1 MAFSSSG
8 EPESFV
14 RPSAILPRPLSDTQN
29 KPETDGAPGFSSLS
43 KDPAL
48 NSPHDSRRFSRPR
61 KRRHRLLYE
70 KRIAL
75 FAILAALPGVAF
87 GTILIWT
94 HDWTRDVKISFT
106 VLEFFLW
113 LVLTLALLD
122 QIVRPL
128 QTLTNVV
135 GALREEDYS
144 FRARGAAPNDALGE
158 LALEINSLAD
168 ILTEQR
174 LQTIEATALLRR
186 VVDEIDAP
194 LFTFDPDHALRLMNA
209 AGERLL
215 QQPSARLL
223 GKTAS
228 ELGLNACFEAR
239 NETLV
244 SLPYSVPNARWM
256 VRRSSFRQNGV
267 PHTLIVLSDVS
278 RALREEER
286 SAWQK
291 LIRVLGHELNNSLA
305 PIISIAGSLASR
317 LPLPELPEAQNAD
330 FQRGLN
336 IIESR
341 TASLHRFLQSYRR
354 LAQMP
359 SPALQPIALRPLMER
374 VAALETRL
382 NVEISPGPDLVLMI
396 DPDLIEQML
405 INLVRNAVDAA
416 LEQAQSA
423 QTGSESTPPLVMMRW
438 EQSDRT
444 VVLMVED
451 NGIGL
456 LNPSNTFVP
465 FYTTKPGG
473 SGIGLVLSQQIAEAH
488 GASIE
493 LANRQNARGCLVKVT
508 LPYRQSVRG

>member
-1 MAFSSSG
+1 MVSSSG
-8 EPESFV
+8 GEPNPENPPSGRHAKSAARTPHVRF
-14 RPSAILPRPLSDTQN
+14 RPS
-29 KPETDGAPGFSSLS
+29 K
-43 KDPAL
+43 
-48 NSPHDSRRFSRPR
+48 
-61 KRRHRLLYE
+61 LLFE
-70 KRIAL
+70 KRIA
-75 FAILAALPGVAF
+75 FYAVLAALPGVVF
-87 GTILIWT
+87 GTTLIWT
-94 HDWTRDVKISFT
+94 SAWPRDVKIALT
-106 VLEFFLW
+106 ALELFFW
-113 LVLTLALLD
+113 LVLTLVLLD

-128 QTLTNVV
+128 QTLANVV

-174 LQTIEATALLRR
+174 IQTIEATALLRR

-194 LFTFDPDHALRLMNA
+194 LFTFDPDHILRLVNA

-215 QQPSARLL
+215 QQPAARLL
-223 GKTAS
+223 GQTATGL
-228 ELGLNACFEAR
+228 ELNACFEAR

-244 SLPYSVPNARWM
+244 ALPYSTPNARWM

-278 RALREEER
+278 RALREQER
-286 SAWQK
+286 SAWQR

-341 TASLHRFLQSYRR
+341 TAALHRFLQSYRR

-359 SPALQPIALRPLMER
+359 SPTLQPVEVRPLLER
-374 VAALETRL
+374 VAVLETRL
-382 NVEISPGPDLVLMI
+382 NVEIASGPDIVLMI

-416 LEQAQSA
+416 LEQAQSRQA
-423 QTGSESTPPLVMMRW
+423 GSQSAEPKVCMRW
-438 EQSDRT
+438 EQFDRK
-444 VVLMVED
+444 VALMVED

-456 LNPSNTFVP
+456 LNPSNAFVP
-465 FYTTKPGG
+465 FYTTKQGG

-488 GASIE
+488 GGTIE
-493 LANRQNARGCLVKVT
+493 LANRQNARGCLVKVL
-508 LPYRQSVRG
+508 LPQRTESQPRGVSLASR

>member
-1 MAFSSSG
+1 MDSSSG
-8 EPESFV
+8 DSNPINPSSTSSELDGKL
-14 RPSAILPRPLSDTQN
+14 RPAARI
-29 KPETDGAPGFSSLS
+29 APT
-43 KDPAL
+43 
-48 NSPHDSRRFSRPR
+48 RT
-61 KRRHRLLYE
+61 RHFRLLYE
-70 KRIAL
+70 KRIVL

-87 GTILIWT
+87 GTSLIWT
-94 HDWTRDVKISFT
+94 RDWTRDVKISLT

-128 QTLTNVV
+128 QTLANVV

-158 LALEINSLAD
+158 LATEINSLAD

-174 LQTIEATALLRR
+174 IQTIEATALLRR
-186 VVDEIDAP
+186 VVEEIDTP
-194 LFTFDPDHALRLMNA
+194 LFTFDPDHVLRLMNA

-215 QQPSARLL
+215 QQPAARLL
-223 GKTAS
+223 GRTAT
-228 ELGLNACFEAR
+228 ELELNACFDAR

-244 SLPYSVPNARWM
+244 SLPYSAPSARWM
-256 VRRSSFRQNGV
+256 VRKRSFRQNGV

-286 SAWQK
+286 SAWQR

-305 PIISIAGSLASR
+305 PIISISGSLSSR
-317 LPLPELPEAQNAD
+317 LPLPELPDAQNAD

-359 SPALQPIALRPLMER
+359 SPSLKPVELRPLIER
-374 VAALETRL
+374 VAGLETRL
-382 NVEISPGPDLVLMI
+382 HVDITAGPDLTLPL

-405 INLVRNAVDAA
+405 INLVRNAVDAS
-416 LEQAQSA
+416 LEQAQSSQA
-423 QTGSESTPPLVMMRW
+423 GTEPSPPQVSMRW
-438 EQSDRT
+438 EQYDRK
-444 VVLMVED
+444 VALMVED

-456 LNPSNTFVP
+456 LNPSNAFVP

-488 GASIE
+488 GGSIE
-493 LANRQNARGCLVKVT
+493 LANRQGARGCLVTVM
-508 LPYRQSVRG
+508 LPYRHSAN

>member
-1 MAFSSSG
+1 MDSSSG
-8 EPESFV
+8 GDSNPIG
-14 RPSAILPRPLSDTQN
+14 PSGASSALDGGG
-29 KPETDGAPGFSSLS
+29 KPA
-43 KDPAL
+43 A
-48 NSPHDSRRFSRPR
+48 R
-61 KRRHRLLYE
+61 KPPTRIGHFKLLYE

-87 GTILIWT
+87 GTSLIWT
-94 HDWTRDVKISFT
+94 RDWTRDVKISLT

-128 QTLTNVV
+128 QTLANVV

-174 LQTIEATALLRR
+174 IQTIEATALLRR
-186 VVDEIDAP
+186 VVEEIDTP
-194 LFTFDPDHALRLMNA
+194 LFTFDPHHVLRLMNA

-215 QQPSARLL
+215 QQPAARLL
-223 GKTAS
+223 GKTAT
-228 ELGLNACFEAR
+228 ELELDACFEAR

-244 SLPYSVPNARWM
+244 SLPYSAPNARWM
-256 VRRSSFRQNGV
+256 VRKRSFRQNGV

-286 SAWQK
+286 SAWQR

-305 PIISIAGSLASR
+305 PIISISGSLSSR
-317 LPLPELPEAQNAD
+317 LPLPELPDAQNAD

-359 SPALQPIALRPLMER
+359 SPTLRPVELRPLIER

-382 NVEISPGPDLVLMI
+382 RVEIAPGPDLVLTV

-416 LEQAQSA
+416 LEQAQSP
-423 QTGSESTPPLVMMRW
+423 QTGTEPTSPQVGMRW
-438 EQSDRT
+438 EQYERA
-444 VVLMVED
+444 VALMVED

-456 LNPSNTFVP
+456 LNPSNAFVP

-488 GASIE
+488 GGSIE
-493 LANRQNARGCLVKVT
+493 LANRQNVRGCLVKVM
-508 LPYRQSVRG
+508 LPHRH

>member
-1 MAFSSSG
+1 
-8 EPESFV
+8 
-14 RPSAILPRPLSDTQN
+14 
-29 KPETDGAPGFSSLS
+29 
-43 KDPAL
+43 
-48 NSPHDSRRFSRPR
+48 
-61 KRRHRLLYE
+61 
-70 KRIAL
+70 L
-75 FAILAALPGVAF
+75 FAVLAALPGIAF
-87 GTILIWT
+87 GTILLWT
-94 HDWTRDVKISFT
+94 QPWTRDVKIALT
-106 VLEFFLW
+106 ALEFFLW

-144 FRARGAAPNDALGE
+144 FRARGAVANDALGE
-158 LALEINSLAD
+158 LALEINALAD

-174 LQTIEATALLRR
+174 IQTIEATALLRR

-194 LFTFDPDHALRLMNA
+194 LFTFDPDHILRLVNA

-223 GKTAS
+223 GKTAA
-228 ELGLNACFEAR
+228 ELELDTCFEAR

-244 SLPYSVPNARWM
+244 ALPYSTPNARWM
-256 VRRSSFRQNGV
+256 VRQSSFRQNGV
-267 PHTLIVLSDVS
+267 PHKLIVLSDVS

-286 SAWQK
+286 SAWQR

-317 LPLPELPEAQNAD
+317 LPLPQLPEEQNAD

-359 SPALQPIALRPLMER
+359 SPTLRPVELRPLLER
-374 VAALETRL
+374 VAVLETRL
-382 NVEISPGPDLVLMI
+382 AVEIVPGSERVLMI

-423 QTGSESTPPLVMMRW
+423 QADSETAAPKVSMRW
-438 EQSDRT
+438 EQYDRK
-444 VVLMVED
+444 LALIVED

-456 LNPSNTFVP
+456 LNPSNAFVP

-488 GASIE
+488 GGSIE
-493 LANRQNARGCLVKVT
+493 LANRRDTRGCTVKVL
-508 LPYRQSVRG
+508 LPYRPPPKTP

>member
-1 MAFSSSG
+1 MDSSADGESKAIGPSG
-8 EPESFV
+8 GLAALDGSSKPAAQTPSV
-14 RPSAILPRPLSDTQN
+14 RT
-29 KPETDGAPGFSSLS
+29 
-43 KDPAL
+43 
-48 NSPHDSRRFSRPR
+48 HRF
-61 KRRHRLLYE
+61 RLLYE
-70 KRIAL
+70 KRIVL

-87 GTILIWT
+87 GTTLIWT
-94 HDWTRDVKISFT
+94 HDWTRDVKISLT

-128 QTLTNVV
+128 QTLANVV

-158 LALEINSLAD
+158 LAMEINSLAD

-174 LQTIEATALLRR
+174 IQTIEATALLRR
-186 VVDEIDAP
+186 VVEEIDTP
-194 LFTFDPDHALRLMNA
+194 LFTFDPDHVLRLMNA

-215 QQPSARLL
+215 QQPAARLL
-223 GKTAS
+223 GKTAT
-228 ELGLNACFEAR
+228 ELELNACFEAP

-244 SLPYSVPNARWM
+244 SLPYSAPSARWM
-256 VRRSSFRQNGV
+256 VRKRSFRQNGV

-286 SAWQK
+286 SAWQR

-305 PIISIAGSLASR
+305 PIISISGSLSSR
-317 LPLPELPEAQNAD
+317 LPLPQLPDAQNAD

-359 SPALQPIALRPLMER
+359 SPTLQPIELRPLVER

-382 NVEISPGPDLVLMI
+382 PVEIAPGPDMVLTI

-416 LEQAQSA
+416 LEQAQSPPA
-423 QTGSESTPPLVMMRW
+423 GSEPAPPRVILRW
-438 EQSDRT
+438 EQFDRK
-444 VVLMVED
+444 VALMVED

-456 LNPSNTFVP
+456 LNPSNAFVP

-488 GASIE
+488 GGSIE
-493 LANRQNARGCLVKVT
+493 LANRRGARGCLVKVM
-508 LPYRQSVRG
+508 LPHRQSGS

>member
-1 MAFSSSG
+1 MVSSSG
-8 EPESFV
+8 GQPK
-14 RPSAILPRPLSDTQN
+14 PARPLHV
-29 KPETDGAPGFSSLS
+29 KFR
-43 KDPAL
+43 
-48 NSPHDSRRFSRPR
+48 SP
-61 KRRHRLLYE
+61 KLLFE
-70 KRIAL
+70 KRVA
-75 FAILAALPGVAF
+75 FYAVLAALPGVAF
-87 GTILIWT
+87 GTTLIWT
-94 HDWTRDVKISFT
+94 SAWPRDVKIAVT
-106 VLEFFLW
+106 ALEFFLW
-113 LVLTLALLD
+113 LVLTLVLLD

-128 QTLTNVV
+128 QTLSNVV

-174 LQTIEATALLRR
+174 IQTIEATALLRR

-194 LFTFDPDHALRLMNA
+194 LFTFDPDHVLRLVNA

-215 QQPSARLL
+215 QQPAARLL
-223 GKTAS
+223 GQTAA
-228 ELGLNACFEAR
+228 ELELNACFEAR
-239 NETLV
+239 NEMLV
-244 SLPYSVPNARWM
+244 ALPYSTPNARWM
-256 VRRSSFRQNGV
+256 VRQSSFRQNGV

-278 RALREEER
+278 RALREQER
-286 SAWQK
+286 SAWQR

-317 LPLPELPEAQNAD
+317 LPLRELPEAQNAD

-341 TASLHRFLQSYRR
+341 TAALHRFLQSYRR

-359 SPALQPIALRPLMER
+359 SPTLQPVELRPLLER
-374 VAALETRL
+374 VAVLETRL
-382 NVEISPGPDLVLMI
+382 NVEIASGPDLVLMI

-416 LEQAQSA
+416 LEQAQSPQA
-423 QTGSESTPPLVMMRW
+423 GSPPAEPKVSMRW
-438 EQSDRT
+438 EQFDREGA
-444 VVLMVED
+444 LMVED

-456 LNPSNTFVP
+456 LNPSNAFVP

-488 GASIE
+488 GGTIE
-493 LANRQNARGCLVKVT
+493 LANRQNARGCIVKVL
-508 LPYRQSVRG
+508 LPQQHASK

>member
-1 MAFSSSG
+1 MVSSSG
-8 EPESFV
+8 GQPK
-14 RPSAILPRPLSDTQN
+14 PARPLHV
-29 KPETDGAPGFSSLS
+29 KFRAP
-43 KDPAL
+43 
-48 NSPHDSRRFSRPR
+48 
-61 KRRHRLLYE
+61 RLLFE
-70 KRIAL
+70 KRIAF
-75 FAILAALPGVAF
+75 FAVLAALPGVAF
-87 GTILIWT
+87 GTTLIWT
-94 HDWTRDVKISFT
+94 SAWARDVKVT
-106 VLEFFLW
+106 VTALELFLW
-113 LVLTLALLD
+113 LVLTLVLLD

-128 QTLTNVV
+128 QTLANVV

-168 ILTEQR
+168 ILSEQR
-174 LQTIEATALLRR
+174 IQTVEATALLRR

-194 LFTFDPDHALRLMNA
+194 LFTFDPEHILRLVNA

-223 GKTAS
+223 GETATG
-228 ELGLNACFEAR
+228 LGLNACFEAR

-244 SLPYSVPNARWM
+244 ALPYSTPNARWM
-256 VRRSSFRQNGV
+256 VRRSSFRQSGV

-278 RALREEER
+278 RALREQER
-286 SAWQK
+286 SAWQR

-317 LPLPELPEAQNAD
+317 LPLCKLPEEQNAD

-341 TASLHRFLQSYRR
+341 TAALHRFLQSYRSV
-354 LAQMP
+354 AQVP
-359 SPALQPIALRPLMER
+359 SPTLQPVELRPLLER
-374 VAALETRL
+374 VAILETRL
-382 NVEISPGPDLVLMI
+382 NVEIVSGPDLVLMI

-416 LEQAQSA
+416 LEQAQA
-423 QTGSESTPPLVMMRW
+423 GSQPADPKVSMRW
-438 EQSDRT
+438 EQFDRK
-444 VVLMVED
+444 VALMVED

-456 LNPSNTFVP
+456 LNPSNAFVP

-488 GASIE
+488 GGSIE
-493 LANRQNARGCLVKVT
+493 LTNRQNARGCLVKVV
-508 LPYRQSVRG
+508 LPHRRASG

>member
-1 MAFSSSG
+1 MDSSSG
-8 EPESFV
+8 GEG
-14 RPSAILPRPLSDTQN
+14 
-29 KPETDGAPGFSSLS
+29 KPPVALIT
-43 KDPAL
+43 KPAL
-48 NSPHDSRRFSRPR
+48 DPTTDSFAALTPKPAGERRRTGASQPHRRRGF
-61 KRRHRLLYE
+61 HLLYE

-87 GTILIWT
+87 GTTLIWT
-94 HDWTRDVKISFT
+94 HDWSRDTKISLT
-106 VLEFFLW
+106 VLEMFLW

-144 FRARGAAPNDALGE
+144 FRARGAAPNDAMGE
-158 LALEINSLAD
+158 LAQEINSLAD

-174 LQTIEATALLRR
+174 VQTIEATALLRR
-186 VVDEIDAP
+186 VVEEIDAP
-194 LFTFDPDHALRLMNA
+194 LFTFDPDHVLRLMNA

-215 QQPSARLL
+215 QQPAARLL
-223 GKTAS
+223 GKTAT
-228 ELGLNACFEAR
+228 ELELNACFEAD

-244 SLPYSVPNARWM
+244 ALPYSAPNARWM
-256 VRRSSFRQNGV
+256 VRKRSFRQNGV

-286 SAWQK
+286 SAWQR

-305 PIISIAGSLASR
+305 PIISIAGSLSSR
-317 LPLPELPEAQNAD
+317 LPLEELPEAQNAD

-359 SPALQPIALRPLMER
+359 SPKLQPVEVRPLVER
-374 VAALETRL
+374 IATLETR
-382 NVEISPGPDLVLMI
+382 VKVDISPGPDLTLMI

-416 LEQAQSA
+416 LEQAQSP
-423 QTGSESTPPLVMMRW
+423 QTSEPSPAKVGVRW
-438 EQSDRT
+438 EQT
-444 VVLMVED
+444 NHHVALMVED

-456 LNPSNTFVP
+456 LNPSNVFVP

-488 GASIE
+488 GGSIE
-493 LANRQNARGCLVKVT
+493 LANRGDVRGCRVKVT
-508 LPYRQSVRG
+508 LPYRHS

>member
-1 MAFSSSG
+1 MDSSSG
-8 EPESFV
+8 GDSNPIG
-14 RPSAILPRPLSDTQN
+14 PSGANSALDGGG
-29 KPETDGAPGFSSLS
+29 KPA
-43 KDPAL
+43 A
-48 NSPHDSRRFSRPR
+48 R
-61 KRRHRLLYE
+61 KPPTRTGHFKLLYE

-87 GTILIWT
+87 GTSLIWT
-94 HDWTRDVKISFT
+94 RDWTRDVKISLT

-128 QTLTNVV
+128 QTLANVV

-144 FRARGAAPNDALGE
+144 FRARGAAPDDALGE

-174 LQTIEATALLRR
+174 IQTIEATALLRR
-186 VVDEIDAP
+186 VVEEIDTP
-194 LFTFDPDHALRLMNA
+194 LFTFDPHHVLRLMNA

-215 QQPSARLL
+215 QQPAARLL
-223 GKTAS
+223 GKTAT
-228 ELGLNACFEAR
+228 ELELDACFEAR

-244 SLPYSVPNARWM
+244 SLPYSAPNARWM
-256 VRRSSFRQNGV
+256 VRKRSFRQNGV

-286 SAWQK
+286 SAWQR

-305 PIISIAGSLASR
+305 PIISISGSLASR
-317 LPLPELPEAQNAD
+317 LPLPELPDAQNAD

-359 SPALQPIALRPLMER
+359 SPTLRPVELRPLIER

-382 NVEISPGPDLVLMI
+382 HVDIVPGPDLVLTV

-416 LEQAQSA
+416 LEQAQSPQA
-423 QTGSESTPPLVMMRW
+423 GSEPGSPQVDMRW
-438 EQSDRT
+438 EQYERA
-444 VVLMVED
+444 VALMVED

-456 LNPSNTFVP
+456 LNPSNAFVP

-488 GASIE
+488 GGSIE
-493 LANRQNARGCLVKVT
+493 LANRQNVRGCRVKVM
-508 LPYRQSVRG
+508 LPHRQSTSQ

>member
-1 MAFSSSG
+1 MDSSSG
-8 EPESFV
+8 DPK
-14 RPSAILPRPLSDTQN
+14 SAARTPRTR
-29 KPETDGAPGFSSLS
+29 T
-43 KDPAL
+43 
-48 NSPHDSRRFSRPR
+48 RRS
-61 KRRHRLLYE
+61 RLLFE

-75 FAILAALPGVAF
+75 FAILAALPGIAF

-94 HDWTRDVKISFT
+94 QPWTHEMKMALT
-106 VLEFFLW
+106 ALEFFLW

-135 GALREEDYS
+135 GALREKDYS
-144 FRARGAAPNDALGE
+144 FRACGAAANDALGE
-158 LALEINSLAD
+158 LALEINVLAD
-168 ILTEQR
+168 ILTEHR
-174 LQTIEATALLRR
+174 IQTIEATALLRR

-194 LFTFDPDHALRLMNA
+194 LFTFDPDHILRLVNA

-215 QQPSARLL
+215 QQPAARLL
-223 GKTAS
+223 GKTAA
-228 ELGLNACFEAR
+228 ELGLNVCFEAR

-244 SLPYSVPNARWM
+244 ALPCSTPNARWM
-256 VRRSSFRQNGV
+256 VRQSSFRQNGV
-267 PHTLIVLSDVS
+267 PHKLIVLADVS

-286 SAWQK
+286 TAWQR

-305 PIISIAGSLASR
+305 PIISIAASLASR
-317 LPLPELPEAQNAD
+317 LPLPQLPEEQNAD

-359 SPALQPIALRPLMER
+359 SPTLQPVELRPLLER
-374 VAALETRL
+374 VAVLETRL
-382 NVEISPGPDLVLMI
+382 NVEIVPGPERVLMI

-423 QTGSESTPPLVMMRW
+423 HTDSETAAPKVSMRW
-438 EQSDRT
+438 EQYDRK
-444 VVLMVED
+444 LALIVED

-456 LNPSNTFVP
+456 LNPSNAFVP

-488 GASIE
+488 GGSIE
-493 LANRQNARGCLVKVT
+493 LANRRDTRGCIVKVL
-508 LPYRQSVRG
+508 LPYRSRQ

>member
-1 MAFSSSG
+1 MDSSSG
-8 EPESFV
+8 GEG
-14 RPSAILPRPLSDTQN
+14 
-29 KPETDGAPGFSSLS
+29 KPPVALIT
-43 KDPAL
+43 KPAL
-48 NSPHDSRRFSRPR
+48 DSSTDSFALGPTPAAERRRTAGIQAHRPR
-61 KRRHRLLYE
+61 GFHLLYE
-70 KRIAL
+70 KRVAL
-75 FAILAALPGVAF
+75 FAILAAVPGVAF
-87 GTILIWT
+87 GTTLIWT
-94 HDWTRDVKISFT
+94 HDWSRDTKISLT
-106 VLEFFLW
+106 VLEVFLW
-113 LVLTLALLD
+113 LVLTIALLD

-144 FRARGAAPNDALGE
+144 FRARGAAPNDAMGE

-174 LQTIEATALLRR
+174 VQTIEATALLRR
-186 VVDEIDAP
+186 VVEEIDAP
-194 LFTFDPDHALRLMNA
+194 LFTFDPDHVLRLMNA

-215 QQPSARLL
+215 QQPAARLL

-228 ELGLNACFEAR
+228 ELELNACFEAD

-244 SLPYSVPNARWM
+244 ALPYSAPNARWM
-256 VRRSSFRQNGV
+256 VRKRSFRQNGV

-286 SAWQK
+286 SAWQR

-305 PIISIAGSLASR
+305 PIISIAGSLSSR
-317 LPLPELPEAQNAD
+317 LPLEELPDAQNAD

-359 SPALQPIALRPLMER
+359 SPKLQPVEVRPLIER
-374 VAALETRL
+374 IATLETR
-382 NVEISPGPDLVLMI
+382 VKVDISPGPDLTLMI

-416 LEQAQSA
+416 LEQAQSPQAAEPVPA
-423 QTGSESTPPLVMMRW
+423 QVKLRW
-438 EQSDRT
+438 EQSNHS
-444 VVLMVED
+444 VALMVED

-456 LNPSNTFVP
+456 LNPSNVFVP

-488 GASIE
+488 GGSIE
-493 LANRQNARGCLVKVT
+493 LANRGDVRGCRVKVT
-508 LPYRQSVRG
+508 LPYRHS

>member
-1 MAFSSSG
+1 MDSSSG
-8 EPESFV
+8 GDSK
-14 RPSAILPRPLSDTQN
+14 SAARTLR
-29 KPETDGAPGFSSLS
+29 AR
-43 KDPAL
+43 
-48 NSPHDSRRFSRPR
+48 SRRS
-61 KRRHRLLYE
+61 RLLFE

-75 FAILAALPGVAF
+75 FAVLAALPGIAF

-94 HDWTRDVKISFT
+94 QPWTRDIRIALT
-106 VLEFFLW
+106 ALEFFLW

-144 FRARGAAPNDALGE
+144 FRARGAVANDALGE
-158 LALEINSLAD
+158 LALEINALAD

-174 LQTIEATALLRR
+174 IQTIEATALLRR

-194 LFTFDPDHALRLMNA
+194 LFTFDPDHILRLVNA

-223 GKTAS
+223 GKTAA
-228 ELGLNACFEAR
+228 ELELNACFEAR

-244 SLPYSVPNARWM
+244 ALPYSTPNARWM
-256 VRRSSFRQNGV
+256 VRQSSFRQNGV
-267 PHTLIVLSDVS
+267 PHKLIVLSDVS

-286 SAWQK
+286 SAWQR

-317 LPLPELPEAQNAD
+317 LPLPQLPEEQNAD

-359 SPALQPIALRPLMER
+359 SPTLQPVELRPLLER
-374 VAALETRL
+374 VAVLETRL
-382 NVEISPGPDLVLMI
+382 NVEIVPGPERVLMI

-423 QTGSESTPPLVMMRW
+423 HADLETAAPKVSMRW
-438 EQSDRT
+438 EQYDRK
-444 VVLMVED
+444 LALIVED

-456 LNPSNTFVP
+456 LNPSNAFVP

-488 GASIE
+488 GGSIE
-493 LANRQNARGCLVKVT
+493 LANRRDTRGCVVKVL
-508 LPYRQSVRG
+508 LPYRPSPR